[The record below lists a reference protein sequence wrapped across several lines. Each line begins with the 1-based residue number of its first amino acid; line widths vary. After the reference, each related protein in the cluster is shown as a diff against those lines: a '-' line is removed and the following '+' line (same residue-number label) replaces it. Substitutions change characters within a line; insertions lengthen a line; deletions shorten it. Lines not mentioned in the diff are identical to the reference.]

1 MFQGNITEIT
11 LQYGFSLVNLMHTF
25 KTSFPKNISGGL
37 LLFVLP
43 WISLVKNLRYRKT
56 LKFQGLWCATSYFYY
71 NEHLNLIIIVIMIL
85 SELHSES
92 IKKSRMVL
100 FAKKVNNGK
109 LKVLNPLKALDV
121 LLGSE
126 YASAFHIAVLRQ
138 VLAYHCT

>member
-1 MFQGNITEIT
+1 
-11 LQYGFSLVNLMHTF
+11 
-25 KTSFPKNISGGL
+25 
-37 LLFVLP
+37 
-43 WISLVKNLRYRKT
+43 
-56 LKFQGLWCATSYFYY
+56 
-71 NEHLNLIIIVIMIL
+71 MIL

-100 FAKKVNNGK
+100 LAKKVNNGK